1 MNRSTLTFSYSITA
15 AEAKISE
22 ANLKAI
28 KAEGR
33 VYALDFL
40 QDVIFEATK
49 AYNEILASDG
59 DGKAAGGSTREDG
72 RADSGNVILSEAAE
86 RIATPAAAPV
96 CEWTDLGPEW
106 SSSCKVR
113 FGAFASTK
121 GRFFCP
127 SCGKPI
133 AFKSEGG

>member
-1 MNRSTLTFSYSITA
+1 MTDIVKCMIRVRSGYIIGHKDRPDQFEVEQEAMRA
-15 AEAKISE
+15 ALMWLADNVSDEMVQQF
-22 ANLKAI
+22 I
-28 KAEGR
+28 KVWEAEGGTLSP
-33 VYALDFL
+33 ALSAA
-40 QDVIFEATK
+40 IRA
-49 AYNEILASDG
+49 
-59 DGKAAGGSTREDG
+59 AAGGEGLAQPD
-72 RADSGNVILSEAAE
+72 AAQ
-86 RIATPAAAPV
+86 TPAGELV

-106 SSSCKVR
+106 SSSCKAR